1 MPREVPRARR
11 IADQVQRT
19 LSEMLLR
26 EVRDPRLKPMTV
38 THVKVSADLTH
49 IWANY
54 TLLAGDSHD
63 ELQREILDEA
73 AGYLRGPLGRA
84 LRLRVAPHLHFAPDE
99 ELERSNR
106 LDQLIGRAVRDDRA
120 RHVADDTGQ
129 ETAAH
134 DDSHYDSRDDDAEDD
149 ANAPQAHDG
158 RGCGPK

>member
-1 MPREVPRARR
+1 MSNAAASPNAGWWPT
-11 IADQVQRT
+11 IRT
-19 LSEMLLR
+19 LSSPSGQFAAFMIASGEA
-26 EVRDPRLKPMTV
+26 PGAISG
-38 THVKVSADLTH
+38 SA
-49 IWANY
+49 
-54 TLLAGDSHD
+54 
-63 ELQREILDEA
+63 
-73 AGYLRGPLGRA
+73 LGRA